1 MKKSLV
7 TLGLG
12 IAGGCIAFLG
22 ANALQGEK
30 NESAPQWEV
39 ASPAAVRP
47 AALTAGAQTPAEG
60 AGSVDLRH
68 AAKKTVPAVVHV
80 KTVQMGREYVG
91 NPFLDFFYGNAPRTR
106 EVPQRLGSGS
116 GVIVSEDGYIITNNH
131 VIEQSDKI
139 TVALNNKKEYE
150 ARLVG
155 TDPNTDIALL
165 KIEEKGLPYLEYANS
180 DDVELG
186 EWVLAVGNPYN
197 LTSTVTAGIISAKAR
212 ELGINRREMSL
223 ESFLQTDAVVN
234 PGNSGGALVNAR
246 GELIGIN
253 TAIESPTGSYTG
265 YSFAVP
271 SNIARKVV
279 SDLKEFGMVQRAV
292 VGIRMAEVTDAVAKE
307 LGLEETGGIYVA
319 EAVRDG
325 AAWKAGIKAGDVIVS
340 INGIEVSTAPA
351 FQGQLGKYHPGATV
365 KITVRRD
372 GKLRDFD
379 VTLQNT
385 YGDTSVVDGHTEGI
399 LGATVEPLSREDRYR
414 YGINKGVKITELK
427 NGPFKAL
434 GLSEGTI
441 IVKINDVV
449 IYDKEDLVR
458 ALRMAE
464 NEGVLL
470 TTVSPRGR
478 VEYFA
483 LSPQE

>member
-1 MKKSLV
+1 MSTKTTLLH
-7 TLGLG
+7 LGLG
-12 IAGGCIAFLG
+12 IVGGCIAFL
-22 ANALQGEK
+22 AIDALTPDK
-30 NESAPQWEV
+30 NPNTPSFEV
-39 ASPAAVRP
+39 LTPAAVRP
-47 AALTAGAQTPAEG
+47 AALTTNAAAPAP
-60 AGSVDLRH
+60 GSIDLRE

-80 KTVQMGREYVG
+80 KTVQMGEAYIG
-91 NPFLDFFYGNAPRTR
+91 NPLLDFFYGNAPRTR
-106 EVPQRLGSGS
+106 EVPQRVGSGS
-116 GVIVSEDGYIITNNH
+116 GVIISPDGYIITNNH
-131 VIEQSDKI
+131 VIEGSDHI
-139 TVALNNKKEYE
+139 TVALNNKKEYD
-150 ARLVG
+150 AKLIG

-165 KIEEKGLPYLEYANS
+165 KIEATGLPYLEYANS

-212 ELGINRREMSL
+212 ELGINPRAMSL

-271 SNIARKVV
+271 ANIARKVV
-279 SDLKEFGMVQRAV
+279 GDLRQFGIVQRAV
-292 VGIRMAEVTDAVAKE
+292 IGIRMVEVTDEVVKK
-307 LGLEETGGIYVA
+307 LNLDQIGGIYVA
-319 EAVRDG
+319 EAFKDG
-325 AAWKAGIKAGDVIVS
+325 AAAKAGIREGDIIKQ
-340 INGIEVSTAPA
+340 INGIDVNTVPA
-351 FQGQLGKYHPGATV
+351 YHGQLGKYHPGSTV
-365 KITVRRD
+365 KITLLRD
-372 GKLRDFD
+372 GKEKQLD

-385 YGDTSVVDGHTEGI
+385 YGDTSVVDAHTEGI

-414 YGINKGVKITELK
+414 YGINKGVKITQLK
-427 NGPFKAL
+427 NGPLKNI
-434 GLSEGTI
+434 GLTQGTI
-441 IVKINDVV
+441 IVKINDIL

-458 ALRMAE
+458 ALKIAE

-470 TTVSPRGR
+470 TTISPRGR

-483 LSPQE
+483 LSPQD